1 MYEVSNRKCFGG
13 PYKVPITQFN
23 RQTWWPPKWIEC
35 DCGEHAEHIFYRKN
49 GNPYPTK
56 RWHCDT
62 CHREYQ
68 IIEYTTNFIL
78 LENDSV
84 KQTNKN

>member
-35 DCGEHAEHIFYRKN
+35 DCGEHAEHIFTEKREPLSNKTLALRHVPSRIPNYRIYNELYFVGK
-49 GNPYPTK
+49 
-56 RWHCDT
+56 
-62 CHREYQ
+62 
-68 IIEYTTNFIL
+68 
-78 LENDSV
+78 
-84 KQTNKN
+84 

>member
-35 DCGEHAEHIFYRKN
+35 DCGEHAEHIFYRKKGTPIQQN
-49 GNPYPTK
+49 VGIATRAIENTK
-56 RWHCDT
+56 
-62 CHREYQ
+62 
-68 IIEYTTNFIL
+68 L
-78 LENDSV
+78 
-84 KQTNKN
+84 

>member
-35 DCGEHAEHIFYRKN
+35 DCGEHAEHIFTEKKGTPIQQNVGIATRAIEN
-49 GNPYPTK
+49 TK
-56 RWHCDT
+56 
-62 CHREYQ
+62 
-68 IIEYTTNFIL
+68 L
-78 LENDSV
+78 
-84 KQTNKN
+84 